1 MVRFVCAAALVLG
14 SMLAS
19 ASAAEAPL
27 KVLFLGDRGHHKPAE
42 RFAELEPVLAAR
54 GIDLD
59 YTEDLGDLTAAG
71 LADYDA
77 LAVYA
82 NIEAI
87 TPAAEAAIVEYV
99 RGGKGLVPLH
109 CASFCF
115 KNSPV
120 WIDLVGAQ
128 FQKHGTGEFATVI
141 VAPEHP
147 VMKGFG
153 GFRSWDET
161 YVHTKHNE
169 RGRTVLEERVEGDR
183 HEPWTW
189 VRTEGKG
196 RVFYTAWGHDQR
208 TWSHPGFQNLVER
221 GIRFAAGRDPA
232 AAGPFVSHPEMAT
245 LPDGLKPFEYQPAK
259 VPFYVPKADW
269 GKMGGLRRGK
279 EFVGRQRLSGL
290 VRYTCDVPRS
300 VQSPSPI

>member
-1 MVRFVCAAALVLG
+1 MSRFAWTLALVLA
-14 SMLAS
+14 SLAPV
-19 ASAAEAPL
+19 ARAAEPPL

-42 RFAELEPVLAAR
+42 RWAQLQPVLAAR
-54 GIDLD
+54 GIELV
-59 YTEDLGDLTAAG
+59 YTEDVGDLSAG
-71 LADYDA
+71 RLAGYDA

-87 TPAAEAAIVEYV
+87 TPAAEAAIMEYV

-189 VRTEGKG
+189 VR
-196 RVFYTAWGHDQR
+196 
-208 TWSHPGFQNLVER
+208 
-221 GIRFAAGRDPA
+221 
-232 AAGPFVSHPEMAT
+232 
-245 LPDGLKPFEYQPAK
+245 
-259 VPFYVPKADW
+259 
-269 GKMGGLRRGK
+269 
-279 EFVGRQRLSGL
+279 
-290 VRYTCDVPRS
+290 
-300 VQSPSPI
+300 